1 MTKGQ
6 TIGAL
11 IAASGVLLLI
21 LRGNILALGNI
32 TFNVGDI
39 WMLASVFGFACY
51 AVFLGQS
58 PKKIPPLVLL
68 NILQILGILILLPFY
83 LWESFT

>member
-39 WMLASVFGFACY
+39 WMLASVFGFAFY
-51 AVFLGQS
+51 AVFLGKS
-58 PKKIPPLVLL
+58 PKK
-68 NILQILGILILLPFY
+68 NSATRFA
-83 LWESFT
+83 